1 MDMGII
7 TTTRVMGTMSMGTM
21 ITRTH
26 IEQPP
31 TPTKI
36 GVKHHRE
43 WV

>member
-1 MDMGII
+1 MG
-7 TTTRVMGTMSMGTM
+7 MGMM

-26 IEQPP
+26 IEHFP

-36 GVKHHRE
+36 GVKHHQE